1 MKIYT
6 LIVLFFVGI
15 VLPSGAQRLLEKD
28 FQVLNMNDGIADN
41 DIHSIEKDA
50 EGFIWFG
57 TSSGLS
63 RYDGQDFKTFR
74 ITEALHRTVG
84 KVVSLNKDYLL
95 VRSERTLF
103 LFDKQW
109 ERFLSLWDVERNR
122 IVDFT
127 RFVATSDGH
136 CWGVAGN
143 TLSEMDLSTASF
155 REDTAFVHLQST
167 VKVESEQEL
176 MMLCLGEDAK
186 SLYGIGRKGTVYRY
200 DRGQKRLETL
210 CVRPMQR
217 DVLVTSALQGDNFL
231 WITTLG
237 DGLYAYD
244 LTTRVMHHW
253 RYNPANRNEQLSHN
267 DVFQLLPLGDSRYM
281 ALTWNGYTLL
291 TLTPERELKMR
302 AFHSFENSGN
312 QYIETRMVTGYY
324 DPEGLLWIGTE
335 GGGVLFSDLRQLFYQ
350 QYAQAHSNELCGI
363 QMDKEGYLWLATF
376 HKGLLRSTRPFD
388 AAVPVDFRS
397 VEPGV
402 AVVRTVLCSAADVRG
417 GLWFGSQGGKVLRYG
432 EDGSWQVVEIVPE
445 KGKSPEVWSLLPLS
459 ENEAWAGTSSG
470 LYRVN
475 LRKGTSVKVEWKNS
489 QISNRV
495 HVRALARSDAH
506 TLWLGTARGLLR
518 LTMEGNRVM
527 RSHTGY
533 EKEAGMPVT
542 DVEVRALLWGSDR
555 KLWVGYAGN
564 GLGVCSPEADRIVC
578 RYTTEEGLCSN
589 FVTAL
594 AEDGDHS
601 LWVGSNSGISRL
613 SRHLQSFYNFYIS
626 GSNRSVFFGKDFL
639 FWGNHS
645 TLTYFRP
652 SRLRFH
658 YPIEKGRVVFTDLEV
673 NHTSVQIG
681 EHVNGQVILSRSLLY
696 TKGIHLNHANRNFS
710 LSFSNLLYLHKL
722 QKYLYRLYPYQEEWI
737 MADEGDKISY
747 DRLPAGEY
755 TFQVKT
761 VFQDQSEGEVSSL
774 DIVVDPHWSETWWF
788 RLLATL
794 GLMGILLVY
803 IHRVRLKEKRVQYE
817 LRLEHELFTVNME
830 RNKEI
835 ELRKEREDF
844 FTMAA
849 HELRTPLTLILAPLR
864 ELLHKTPTSHPF
876 YAKLSMMFKYAEGL
890 HTLTD
895 RLLYIQKAE
904 AGMVKLRLS
913 QVDVEALLVDVAQG
927 FQSLAAER
935 KIDYA
940 WELAPDCVPVWA
952 DREKLSSVVQNLI
965 SNAFKYTPEGGK
977 IRLKVERKEIDG
989 EYFCCLSVSDTGKGI
1004 DSVLLQHIF
1013 DPFVTGKEA
1022 PAVSTHVGI
1031 GLKIVKH
1038 IVEMHHGRVTV
1049 DSEPG
1054 KGSLFCVYLPEGKS
1068 HFSEDD
1074 CTWEESSE
1082 AVVAPEVSSVVPEM
1096 IFPATSEHV
1105 AEAKE
1110 EKLSAAR
1117 QTVLVIEDNTDMRH
1131 YLCELLRK
1139 QYRVLEAENGEE
1151 GLKTAVEQV
1160 PDLVLSDVM
1169 MPVMDGFTCC
1179 AELRK
1184 RKETA
1189 HIPVLMLTAK
1199 AEDRDSVEAS
1209 RRGADDYLRKPFNP
1223 EVLLAKIACLLDMR
1237 RRLKQI
1243 YTRTLLHASSAASA
1257 STEKPESTESEFMQ
1271 KVWACIEA
1279 NVSNP
1284 DFNVKVLSGE
1294 LHMSLATLYRKLKQH
1309 TDLSAVELI
1318 RHIRM
1323 TKAALLLMETSLSV
1337 TEVAERVGFNDLP
1350 TFRKHFTDMFGV
1362 SPSKYAESGQGG
1374 NNKSQPEAGT
1384 GV

>member
-1 MKIYT
+1 MKNYT
-6 LIVLFFVGI
+6 LILLFLLGLAF
-15 VLPSGAQRLLEKD
+15 PSRAQRLLEKD

-103 LFDKQW
+103 LFDKQR

-155 REDTAFVHLQST
+155 GEDTAFVHLQST
-167 VKVESEQEL
+167 VKVESEQEFT
-176 MMLCLGEDAK
+176 MLCLGEDGK
-186 SLYGIGRKGTVYRY
+186 HFYCIGRKGTVYRY
-200 DRGQKRLETL
+200 DRSQKRMETL

-244 LTTRVMHHW
+244 LTTRAEHHW
-253 RYNPANRNEQLSHN
+253 NYDSANRNEQLSHN
-267 DVFQLLPLGDSRYM
+267 DVYQLLPLGDSRYM
-281 ALTWNGYTLL
+281 ALTWNGYTML
-291 TLTPERELKMR
+291 TLTPERKLKMQ
-302 AFHSFENSGN
+302 AFHSFGNSGN

-363 QMDKEGYLWLATF
+363 QMDRKGYLWLATY
-376 HKGLLRSTRPFD
+376 HKGLMRSTQPFD
-388 AAVPVDFRS
+388 GILPLDFQPMAS
-397 VEPGV
+397 GV
-402 AVVRTVLCSAADVRG
+402 AAIHTVLCSAADTRG
-417 GLWFGSQGGKVLRYG
+417 GLWFGSRSGKVLRYG
-432 EDGSWQVVEIVPE
+432 EDGSWQALGLDEE
-445 KGKSPEVWSLLPLS
+445 TSPEVWSLLPFS
-459 ENEAWAGTSSG
+459 ENEAWAGTSNG

-475 LRKGTSVKVEWKNS
+475 LRKGTSVKVEWNNP
-489 QISNRV
+489 QIPD
-495 HVRALARSDAH
+495 HIQVRALAISDAR
-506 TLWLGTARGLLR
+506 TLWLGTTRGLLR
-518 LTMEGNRVM
+518 LSMEGNRVV
-527 RSHTGY
+527 RSYAGY
-533 EKEAGMPVT
+533 EREADLSPT
-542 DVEVRALLWGSDR
+542 DVEVRALLFGSDQV
-555 KLWVGYAGN
+555 LWVGYAGN
-564 GLGVCSPEADRIVC
+564 GLGACSPVDNRILFH
-578 RYTTEEGLCSN
+578 YTTEEGLCSN

-673 NHTSVQIG
+673 NHASVQIG
-681 EHVNGQVILSRSLLY
+681 ESVNGQVVLPRSLLY
-696 TKGIHLNHANRNFS
+696 TTSLHLNHANRNFS

-737 MADEGDKISY
+737 MADEGEKISY

-774 DIVVDPHWSETWWF
+774 DIVVAPHWSGTWWF
-788 RLLATL
+788 RLLVAV
-794 GLMGILLVY
+794 GLISMVLVY
-803 IHRVRLKEKRVQYE
+803 LHRVRLKEKRVQYE

-876 YAKLSMMFKYAEGL
+876 YAKLSVMFKYAEGL

-977 IRLKVERKEIDG
+977 IHLKVERKEIDG

-1004 DSVLLQHIF
+1004 DAVLLQHIF

-1022 PAVSTHVGI
+1022 PAVSTPVGI

-1074 CTWEESSE
+1074 CTWEEGSE

-1105 AEAKE
+1105 AEAKG
-1110 EKLSAAR
+1110 EKQTAAR

-1257 STEKPESTESEFMQ
+1257 STEKAENAESEFMQ

>member
-1 MKIYT
+1 MKNYA
-6 LIVLFFVGI
+6 LILLFLLGVA
-15 VLPSGAQRLLEKD
+15 LPSEAQRLLEKD

-41 DIHSIEKDA
+41 DIHSIEKDT

-74 ITEALHRTVG
+74 IKGASHRTVG

-103 LFDKQW
+103 LFDKQL
-109 ERFLSLWDVERNR
+109 ERFLSVWDVDRDR

-167 VKVESEQEL
+167 VKVESEPEL
-176 MMLCLGEDAK
+176 MMLCLGEDGK

-200 DRGQKRLETL
+200 DRRQKRMETL
-210 CVRPMQR
+210 CVRPMQGNA
-217 DVLVTSALQGDNFL
+217 LITSALQGDNFL
-231 WITTLG
+231 WITTLS
-237 DGLYAYD
+237 DGLYGYD
-244 LTTRVMHHW
+244 LTTRKMHHW
-253 RYNPANRNEQLSHN
+253 RYSPENRNEQLSHN
-267 DVFQLLPLGDSRYM
+267 DVYQLLPLGDSHYL

-291 TLTPERELKMR
+291 TLTPERELKMQ

-335 GGGVLFSDLRQLFYQ
+335 GGGVLYSDLRQLFYQ
-350 QYAQAHSNELCGI
+350 QYSQVHSNEICGI
-363 QMDKEGYLWLATF
+363 QLDTEGYLWLATF
-376 HKGLLRSTRPFD
+376 HKGLLRSTQPFEV
-388 AAVPVDFRS
+388 AVSLDFQS
-397 VEPGV
+397 VTPGV
-402 AVVRTVLCSAADVRG
+402 VAVHTVLCSAADAHG
-417 GLWFGSQGGKVLRYG
+417 GLWFGSRDGRVLRYG
-432 EDGSWQVVEIVPE
+432 ADGSWQTLVLDRE
-445 KGKSPEVWSLLPLS
+445 KLSAIWTLLPLS
-459 ENEAWAGTSSG
+459 ESEAWVGTSNG
-470 LYRVN
+470 LYRIDFRRGSS
-475 LRKGTSVKVEWKNS
+475 LKVKWNNPQNPDWVL
-489 QISNRV
+489 
-495 HVRALARSDAH
+495 VRALAISDAH

-518 LTMEGNRVM
+518 LTLEGNRVV
-527 RSHTGY
+527 RSYAGY
-533 EKEAGMPVT
+533 EREAGLSPT
-542 DVEVRALLWGSDR
+542 DVEVRALLWGSD
-555 KLWVGYAGN
+555 KVLWVGYAGN
-564 GLGVCSPEADRIVC
+564 GLGVCSPVDNRILF
-578 RYTTEEGLCSN
+578 RYTTESGLCSN
-589 FVTAL
+589 FVTTL

-626 GSNRSVFFGKDFL
+626 GSNRSVFFGKDCL

-673 NHTSVQIG
+673 NHASVQIG
-681 EHVNGQVILSRSLLY
+681 EHVNGQVVLSHSLLY
-696 TKGIHLNHANRNFS
+696 TKELHLNHANRNFS
-710 LSFSNLLYLHKL
+710 LSFSNLLYLNKL
-722 QKYLYRLYPYQEEWI
+722 QKYLYRLYPYQEDWI

-747 DRLPAGEY
+747 DRLPAGKY

-774 DIVVDPHWSETWWF
+774 DIVVAPHWSETWWF

-794 GLMGILLVY
+794 GLVGILLVY

-830 RNKEI
+830 RNKEV
-835 ELRKEREDF
+835 ELRKERENF

-864 ELLHKTPTSHPF
+864 ELLSKTPASNPS

-895 RLLYIQKAE
+895 RLLYVQKAE

-913 QVDVEALLVDVAQG
+913 EVDVEALLVDVAQG

-965 SNAFKYTPEGGK
+965 SNAFKYTPEGGS
-977 IRLKVERKEIDG
+977 IHLKVERKEIDG
-989 EYFCCLSVSDTGKGI
+989 EHFCCLSVSDTGKGI
-1004 DSVLLQHIF
+1004 DADLLQHIF

-1068 HFSEDD
+1068 HFREDD
-1074 CTWEESSE
+1074 CTWEEGS
-1082 AVVAPEVSSVVPEM
+1082 AAAVAPEVSSVVPEM
-1096 IFPATSEHV
+1096 IFPVISEHV

-1110 EKLSAAR
+1110 EKPSAAR

-1151 GLKTAVEQV
+1151 GLKIAVEQV

-1257 STEKPESTESEFMQ
+1257 STEKPESVESEFMQ

>member
-1 MKIYT
+1 MKNYT
-6 LIVLFFVGI
+6 LILLFLLGVA
-15 VLPSGAQRLLEKD
+15 LPSEAQRLLEKD

-41 DIHSIEKDA
+41 DIHSIEKDT

-63 RYDGQDFKTFR
+63 RYDGQNFKSFR
-74 ITEALHRTVG
+74 IKGAPYRTVG
-84 KVVSLNKDYLL
+84 KVVSLDKDYLL

-103 LFDKQW
+103 LFDKQL
-109 ERFLSLWDVERNR
+109 ERFLPVWNVDRKQS
-122 IVDFT
+122 VDFS
-127 RFVATSDGH
+127 RFVATADGH

-155 REDTAFVHLQST
+155 REDTAFVHLQTT
-167 VKVESEQEL
+167 VKVKSEQEL
-176 MMLCLGEDAK
+176 VMLCLGEDGK
-186 SLYGIGRKGTVYRY
+186 SLYCIGRKGTIYRY
-200 DRGQKRLETL
+200 YRRQKQMETL
-210 CVRPMQR
+210 SVRPMQG
-217 DVLVTSALQGDNFL
+217 DALVTSALQGDNFL
-231 WITTLG
+231 WITTLK
-237 DGLYAYD
+237 DGLYGYD
-244 LTTRVMHHW
+244 LTTRKMHHW
-253 RYNPANRNEQLSHN
+253 RYSPAGRNEQLSHN
-267 DVFQLLPLGDSRYM
+267 DVFQLLPLGESRYL

-291 TLTPERELKMR
+291 TLTPERELMMQ
-302 AFHSFENSGN
+302 AFHSFGNSGN

-335 GGGVLFSDLRQLFYQ
+335 GGGVLYSDLRQLFYL
-350 QYAQAHSNELCGI
+350 QYSQAHSNELCGI
-363 QMDKEGYLWLATF
+363 QMDKKGYLWLATY
-376 HKGLLRSTRPFD
+376 HKGLMRSTRPFD
-388 AAVPVDFRS
+388 VASSLDFQPMSPGMVTVRS
-397 VEPGV
+397 
-402 AVVRTVLCSAADVRG
+402 VLCSSADAGG
-417 GLWFGSQGGKVLRYG
+417 GLWFGSQDGKVFRYG
-432 EDGSWQVVEIVPE
+432 ADGQWQMAVVAAEGEALPAI
-445 KGKSPEVWSLLPLS
+445 WTLLPLS
-459 ENEAWAGTSSG
+459 ENEAWAGTSNG

-475 LRKGTSVKVEWKNS
+475 LLRETSVRVEWNNP
-489 QISNRV
+489 QIPD
-495 HVRALARSDAH
+495 HIQVRALATSDAH
-506 TLWLGTARGLLR
+506 TLWLGTVRGLLR
-518 LTMEGNRVM
+518 LTMEGNRVI
-527 RSHTGY
+527 RSHAGY
-533 EKEAGMPVT
+533 EREAGLSPT
-542 DVEVRALLWGSDR
+542 DVEVRALLFGSDQV
-555 KLWVGYAGN
+555 LWVGYAGN
-564 GLGVCSPEADRIVC
+564 GLAVCSPRENRIVS
-578 RYTTEEGLCSN
+578 RYTTEQGLCSN

-652 SRLRFH
+652 SRLRFY

-673 NHTSVQIG
+673 NHASVQIG
-681 EHVNGQVILSRSLLY
+681 ESVNGQVVLSRSLLY
-696 TKGIHLNHANRNFS
+696 TKELHLNHANRNFS

-722 QKYLYRLYPYQEEWI
+722 QKYLYRLYPYQEDWI

-774 DIVVDPHWSETWWF
+774 AIVVDPHWSGTWWF

-794 GLMGILLVY
+794 GLMGVLLVY

-817 LRLEHELFTVNME
+817 LRLEHELYTVNME

-835 ELRKEREDF
+835 ELRKERENF

-864 ELLHKTPTSHPF
+864 ELLSKTPASNPS

-895 RLLYIQKAE
+895 RLLYVQKAE

-913 QVDVEALLVDVAQG
+913 QVDVKALLVDVAQG

-935 KIDYA
+935 EIDYA
-940 WELAPDCVPVWA
+940 WELAPDCVQVWA

-965 SNAFKYTPEGGK
+965 SNAFKYTPEGGS
-977 IRLKVERKEIDG
+977 IHLKVERKEIDG
-989 EYFCCLSVSDTGKGI
+989 KHFCCLSVSDTGKGI
-1004 DSVLLQHIF
+1004 DADLLQHIF

-1022 PAVSTHVGI
+1022 PAVSTPVGI

-1054 KGSLFCVYLPEGKS
+1054 KGSLFRMYLPEGKS

-1074 CTWEESSE
+1074 CTWEENSGDT
-1082 AVVAPEVSSVVPEM
+1082 VVPKVSSVVPEL
-1096 IFPATSEHV
+1096 IFPATSV
-1105 AEAKE
+1105 CTAEVKE
-1110 EKLSAAR
+1110 EKPSTAR

-1139 QYRVLEAENGEE
+1139 QYRVLEAENGKE
-1151 GLKTAVEQV
+1151 GLHIAVEQV
-1160 PDLVLSDVM
+1160 PDLVVSDVM

-1243 YTRTLLHASSAASA
+1243 YTRTLLHAASA
-1257 STEKPESTESEFMQ
+1257 STEKSESTENEFMQ

-1323 TKAALLLMETSLSV
+1323 TKAALLLIETSLSV

-1384 GV
+1384 DN

>member
-1 MKIYT
+1 MKNYT
-6 LIVLFFVGI
+6 LILLLLLGLAF
-15 VLPSGAQRLLEKD
+15 PSKAQRLLEKD

-41 DIHSIEKDA
+41 DIHSIEKDT

-103 LFDKQW
+103 LFDKRR
-109 ERFLSLWDVERNR
+109 ERFLSLWDAERNR

-127 RFVATSDGH
+127 RFVSTSDGH

-155 REDTAFVHLQST
+155 REDTAFVYLQST
-167 VKVESEQEL
+167 VKVESESEL
-176 MMLCLGEDAK
+176 MMLCLGEDGK

-237 DGLYAYD
+237 DGLYGYD
-244 LTTRVMHHW
+244 LTTCAVHHW
-253 RYNPANRNEQLSHN
+253 NYDPANRNEQLSHN

-281 ALTWNGYTLL
+281 ALTWNGYTML
-291 TLTPERELKMR
+291 TLTPERELKMQ
-302 AFHSFENSGN
+302 AFHSFGNSGN

-376 HKGLLRSTRPFD
+376 HKGLLRSTQPFD
-388 AAVPVDFRS
+388 GIQPLDFQPMA
-397 VEPGV
+397 PGV
-402 AVVRTVLCSAADVRG
+402 AAIHTVLCSAADTRG
-417 GLWFGSQGGKVLRYG
+417 GLWFGSRNGSVLRYG
-432 EDGSWQVVEIVPE
+432 EDGSWQALGLDEE
-445 KGKSPEVWSLLPLS
+445 TSPEVWSLLPFS
-459 ENEAWAGTSSG
+459 ENEAWAGTSNG

-475 LRKGTSVKVEWKNS
+475 LRKGTSVKVEWNNP
-489 QISNRV
+489 QIPD
-495 HVRALARSDAH
+495 HIQVRALALSDAR
-506 TLWLGTARGLLR
+506 TLWLGTTRGLLR
-518 LTMEGNRVM
+518 LSMEGNRVV
-527 RSHTGY
+527 RSYAGY
-533 EKEAGMPVT
+533 EREADLSPT
-542 DVEVRALLWGSDR
+542 DVEVRALLFGSDQV
-555 KLWVGYAGN
+555 LWVGYAGN
-564 GLGVCSPEADRIVC
+564 GLGACSPVDNRILFH
-578 RYTTEEGLCSN
+578 YTTEEGLCSN

-658 YPIEKGRVVFTDLEV
+658 YPIEKGRVVFTNLEV
-673 NHTSVQIG
+673 NHASVQIG
-681 EHVNGQVILSRSLLY
+681 EYVNGQVVLPRSLLY
-696 TKGIHLNHANRNFS
+696 TTSLHLNHANRNFS

-774 DIVVDPHWSETWWF
+774 AIVVDPHWSETWWF
-788 RLLATL
+788 RLLVAV
-794 GLMGILLVY
+794 GLISMVLVY
-803 IHRVRLKEKRVQYE
+803 LHRVRLKEKRVQYE

-989 EYFCCLSVSDTGKGI
+989 KHFCCLSVSDTGKGI
-1004 DSVLLQHIF
+1004 DAVLLQHIF

-1068 HFSEDD
+1068 HFNEDD
-1074 CTWEESSE
+1074 CTWEEATAVSHETAPVSPELILPVDSE
-1082 AVVAPEVSSVVPEM
+1082 R
-1096 IFPATSEHV
+1096 T
-1105 AEAKE
+1105 E
-1110 EKLSAAR
+1110 EEGEKQTAAR
-1117 QTVLVIEDNTDMRH
+1117 QTVLVIEDNTDMRR

-1151 GLKTAVEQV
+1151 GLETAVEQV

-1257 STEKPESTESEFMQ
+1257 STEKPESVESEFMQ